1 LKSPNTP
8 ERTAFEAFLAEIRDD
23 LNDSI
28 GEGEAIE
35 MLAQHIITRPVFEA
49 LFDGYSFAQN
59 NPVSMAMQIGA

>member
-1 LKSPNTP
+1 MQKSGTG
-8 ERTAFEAFLAEIRDD
+8 ERAAFEAFLAEIRDD

-28 GEGEAIE
+28 SEGEAIE

-59 NPVSMAMQIGA
+59 NPV